1 MPIIRKFFTSSA
13 LDVRLGQSCFPRS
26 MSRPGHAG
34 KFIPPNPFFAPLAR
48 FCEFAHMGYGIFV
61 TSNHCNPAVKSV

>member
-1 MPIIRKFFTSSA
+1 MN
-13 LDVRLGQSCFPRS
+13 
-26 MSRPGHAG
+26 RPGHAG